1 MIFSGDVL
9 KAFGRTPV
17 AAAVLGS
24 LLLAACGGGDQK
36 ETFRASRI
44 VSFGDEN
51 TLINPDGTQYTVNN
65 PLAAT
70 ATTPAYAPCAV
81 NPAWIQV
88 VATQY
93 GLGFGECTGEA
104 VKPQAQMKA
113 AVGETVAGA
122 RDKVNAFHA
131 ATPLG
136 TGDLVTLMVGAHDL
150 LALYEANP
158 TASGS
163 DLTTLQNAAFERGR
177 DLGSLAFEVVGRG
190 PKVLITTV
198 HNLSTAPLAPTGTD
212 ADAAAR
218 RKVLD
223 TISKA
228 FNDGLNDRLSD
239 DPNGGGRSG
248 AVLEVDQQIE
258 KYRRNVDAAYTA
270 IGDRI
275 NPACVVAGTTTPMAD
290 ADLDTCTSTSAT
302 DARLTNLW
310 AGRMQFGVA
319 THLQLGLDAVTRITG
334 NPL

>member
-1 MIFSGDVL
+1 MSFSGDVL

-24 LLLAACGGGDQK
+24 LMLAACGGGDQK
-36 ETFRASRI
+36 ETFRPTRI
-44 VSFGDEN
+44 VTFGDEN
-51 TLINPDGTQYTVNN
+51 TLINPDGTQFTVNN

-70 ATTPAYAPCAV
+70 ATTPAFAPCAV

-88 VATQY
+88 VASNY
-93 GLGFGECTGEA
+93 GVGFGECAAEP

-113 AVGETVAGA
+113 VVGETVAGA
-122 RDKVNAFHA
+122 RDKINAFHA
-131 ATPLG
+131 ASPLT

-150 LALYEANP
+150 VALYESNP
-158 TASGS
+158 TATG
-163 DLTTLQNAAFERGR
+163 DALTTLQNTAFERGR
-177 DLGSLAFEVVGRG
+177 DLGSLVYEVVNRG

-198 HNLSTAPLAPTGTD
+198 QNLSTAPIAPIGTE
-212 ADAAAR
+212 ADPTAR

-223 TISKA
+223 TLSKA

-258 KYRRNVDAAYTA
+258 KYRRNVDSAYTA

-275 NPACVVAGTTTPMAD
+275 NAACVVAGTTTPMAD
-290 ADLDTCTSTSAT
+290 ADLATCTSTSAT
-302 DARLTNLW
+302 DPRLTHLW
-310 AGRMQFGVA
+310 AGRLQFGVA
-319 THLQLGLDAVTRITG
+319 AHLQLGLDAVTRITS